1 MKDYFAILGTA
12 LLVTLPR
19 VNACVGCRAPGV
31 GGAEE
36 PKTVT
41 SGIAFSLSVIS
52 LLVLVLLV
60 LAGLTAYIAKTCQ
73 RLDSEKNP
81 S

>member
-1 MKDYFAILGTA
+1 MNKCFAAVGTA
-12 LLVTLPR
+12 LLLTLPR
-19 VNACVGCRAPGV
+19 VSACVGCRAPGV
-31 GGAEE
+31 GGADE
-36 PKTVT
+36 PQTVT
-41 SGIAFSLSVIS
+41 AGIAFSWSVIS
-52 LLVLVLLV
+52 LLVLVILV